1 MMWIWPTMMSDVSVS
16 VHIHHMF
23 KSSRNI
29 YGVSVILTMLLK
41 TYVQYFPVADH
52 LIYVALVLYEVAS

>member
-1 MMWIWPTMMSDVSVS
+1 MMSDVSVS

-52 LIYVALVLYEVAS
+52 LIYVALVLYEVAN